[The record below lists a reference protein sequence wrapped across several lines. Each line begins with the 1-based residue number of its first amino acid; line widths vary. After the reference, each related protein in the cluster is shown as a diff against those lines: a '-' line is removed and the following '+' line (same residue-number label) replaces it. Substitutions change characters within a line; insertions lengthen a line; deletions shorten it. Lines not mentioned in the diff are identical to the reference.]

1 MLIYGHRG
9 ARGEAPENTLAG
21 FRRALAAGVT
31 RVELDLRLSRD
42 GELVVIHDE
51 SVARTTGARGLV
63 EHLSAAEL
71 ARLDARRGGPDCA
84 DPQPVP
90 TIARVLEEFPE
101 LQHLQLEAK
110 PVGAAQRALM
120 ADRLAA
126 LFRDYDLGER
136 AVVTSFDRELLAA
149 LHALAPALPLGLVS
163 DRSRPDPLPTATTL
177 GARVVVLHWKLCSE
191 QRVRAAH
198 ALGLQVSAWTVNDD
212 VRVRR
217 LHQLGVDSLVTDYPT
232 RVAALARSLTD
243 AAAQRFS
250 REAS

>member
-21 FRRALAAGVT
+21 FRRALEAGVT
-31 RVELDLRLSRD
+31 RVELDLRLARD

-71 ARLDARRGGPDCA
+71 ARLDARRAGPDCA

-90 TIARVLEEFPE
+90 TIARVLEEFPG

-120 ADRLAA
+120 AERLAA
-126 LFRDYDLGER
+126 LFRDFDLGER

-149 LHALAPALPLGLVS
+149 LHALEPGIPLGLVS
-163 DRSRPDPLPTATTL
+163 DRSRPDPLPVAMAL
-177 GARVVVLHWKLCSE
+177 GARLVVLHWKLCSE

-217 LHQLGVDSLVTDYPT
+217 LHQLGLDSLVTDYPT
-232 RVAALARSLTD
+232 RVAALARSLT
-243 AAAQRFS
+243 APAAQRSS